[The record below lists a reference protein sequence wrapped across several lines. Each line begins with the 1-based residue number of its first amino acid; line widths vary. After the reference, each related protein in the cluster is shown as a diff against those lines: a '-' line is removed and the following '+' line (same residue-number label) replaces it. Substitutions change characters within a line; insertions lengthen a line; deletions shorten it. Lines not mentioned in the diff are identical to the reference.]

1 MSGVVAGLIG
11 SLKAAVISL
20 INKYF
25 VLNNVYGSGNQFY
38 GGTDYTRDVVIDS
51 SENIYF
57 FSSPS
62 FNSIPSIPPIRAQ
75 KDLRRFAALLPAFSF
90 DGGVVTGACR

>member
-62 FNSIPSIPPIRAQ
+62 FNSIPSYIYKYA
-75 KDLRRFAALLPAFSF
+75 KDGSFVWAKSFGGDATKGARFL
-90 DGGVVTGACR
+90 